1 LDSILIRGGTVADG
15 SGSPPAELN
24 VGIKGS
30 RISGLYKPSE
40 TPKAS
45 MVIDATGMMVSPGFV
60 DIHTH
65 SDLYLLQNPLAESKI
80 RQGVTTELVGNCG
93 SSAAPLIGAA
103 RDGLAESARD
113 LEVKID
119 WSSVDEYLLRLCNLR
134 TSVNVATLVGAETLR
149 LCVLGTKDIKADPE
163 SLKKMNGLL
172 AESMLQGAFGL
183 SSGLI
188 YAPGCY
194 ASTEELI
201 SLASTSASLGGIY
214 TSHIRGEGGT
224 LVRAVEEAIRI
235 GREAH
240 TFVEISHHKACG
252 RPNWGTVN
260 ETLKMIERARAE
272 GIGVGFDVYPYTA
285 SNTSLDSI
293 LPPWARDGGKEA
305 TLNRIRDPDERRRIA
320 ETFSTRSEEF
330 ENTVLEDGWE
340 NIVVVGLTHGS
351 NRKFENKSVADIA
364 KELGKD
370 PAETAFDLMVE
381 ENLNVSAI
389 FHEISEDDVMT
400 VMRHPLACIGSDGM
414 AESTYGPLSKSAT
427 HPRSYGTFPRVL
439 RRYSIEKG
447 LFPLHEAIMKMTS
460 IPAKRIGLPDRGM
473 LAKGMIADIVVF
485 DPLNVRDLSTFE
497 DSHRYPE
504 GIVHVLVNGAVT
516 IENGHHTKER
526 AGLVL
531 RHTPGVS

>member
-1 LDSILIRGGTVADG
+1 M
-15 SGSPPAELN
+15 N
-24 VGIKGS
+24 GS
-30 RISGLYKPSE
+30 RISGLIKPSE
-40 TPKAS
+40 ASKAA
-45 MVIDATGMMVSPGFV
+45 MVIDATGMMVCPGFV

-93 SSAAPLIGAA
+93 GSAAPLIGAA
-103 RDGLAESARD
+103 RDVLVDYARD
-113 LEVKID
+113 LEVKVD
-119 WSSVDEYLLRLCNLR
+119 WSSIDEYLLRLNNLR

-149 LCVLGTKDIKADPE
+149 LCILGTKDVKADPE
-163 SLKKMNGLL
+163 SLRKMNGLL

-235 GREAH
+235 GREAR

-252 RPNWGTVN
+252 KPNWGLVN

-272 GIGVGFDVYPYTA
+272 GIDVGFDVYPYTA

-305 TLNRIRDPDERRRIA
+305 ILSRLKKPDERRRITEA
-320 ETFSTRSEEF
+320 FSTRSDEF
-330 ENTVLEDGWE
+330 ENTVMEDGWE
-340 NIVVVGLTHGS
+340 NIVVQGLSHGS
-351 NRKFENKSVADIA
+351 NRRFENRSVADVA

-381 ENLNVSAI
+381 EDLGVSAI

-414 AESTYGPLSKSAT
+414 SESAYGPLSNSAT
-427 HPRSYGTFPRVL
+427 HPRSFGTFPRVL

-460 IPAKRIGLPDRGM
+460 IPAKRIGLLDRGV
-473 LAKGMIADIVVF
+473 LAKGMAADVVIF
-485 DPLNVRDLSTFE
+485 DPLKVKDLATFE
-497 DSHRYPE
+497 DSRRYPE
-504 GIVHVLVNGAVT
+504 GIVTVLVNGAVT
-516 IENGHHTKER
+516 IENGKHTKER

-531 RHTPGVS
+531 RHTPPVA